1 MTLSGAT
8 RIIDVAVGVIERPD
22 GQVLLARRP
31 EGKPY
36 AGYWEFPGGKV
47 EPGEPVADAL
57 ARELAEELGLAA
69 VRSVPWITVSHTY
82 PHATVRLMFRKVRAW
97 QGEPQACEGQ
107 TLAWRHPLSLELRPL
122 LPASIRPIRWLQ
134 LPEVYRIS
142 CAAPLGVQAFEQT
155 LDEGLCAIEERALGL
170 HGGHSIDTTGPQGPG
185 NRDPGELLW
194 LQLREP
200 ELPATDLTRLFERLW
215 HWRMHRPL
223 RLIVSSRHAQALWAR
238 ADGVHL
244 TARDLALQQARPALP
259 WVFASCHDPAQ
270 LAQAAERGCDLAVLG
285 PVLPTRS
292 HPGAA
297 TMGWQGFSEVL
308 GDPLF
313 PVMALGGLTVSDCGL
328 AQAHGAQGVALLSGG
343 WPVVPYSP
351 GSASPS

>member
-1 MTLSGAT
+1 MAAAAPV

-22 GQVLLARRP
+22 GQVLLAQRP

-47 EPGEPVADAL
+47 EPGEPVAEAL
-57 ARELAEELGLAA
+57 ARELSEELGLTA

-82 PHATVRLMFRKVRAW
+82 PHATVRLMFRKVRSW
-97 QGEPQACEGQ
+97 QGEPQAREGQ
-107 TLAWRHPLSLELRPL
+107 TLAWRHPMAIELRPL

-142 CAAPLGVQAFEQT
+142 CAAQIGVQTFEQA
-155 LDEGLCAIEERALGL
+155 LDEGLSAIEGASR
-170 HGGHSIDTTGPQGPG
+170 PP
-185 NRDPGELLW
+185 LW
-194 LQLREP
+194 VQLREP
-200 ELPATDLTRLFERLW
+200 ELPAADLTRLFERLW

-223 RLIVSSRHAQALWAR
+223 RLIVSSRHEPLLWAR
-238 ADGVHL
+238 ADGVHF
-244 TARDLALQQARPALP
+244 TSRDLALQQARPPLP
-259 WVFASCHDPAQ
+259 WVFASCHDPDQ

-297 TMGWQGFSEVL
+297 TMGWQGFSATL
-308 GDPLF
+308 GAPLL
-313 PVMALGGLTVSDCGL
+313 PVMALGGLAVSDREL
-328 AQAHGAQGVALLSGG
+328 AQTYGAQGVALLRGG
-343 WPVVPYSP
+343 WPVVPDSP

>member
-1 MTLSGAT
+1 MTAGSA

-97 QGEPQACEGQ
+97 QGEPQPREGQ
-107 TLAWRHPLSLELRPL
+107 ALAWRHPLSLELRPL

-142 CAAPLGVQAFEQT
+142 CAAQIGVQAFEQS
-155 LDEGLCAIEERALGL
+155 LDQGLAASEERALAITERRT
-170 HGGHSIDTTGPQGPG
+170 IDTTGQHSPVYPGPAG
-185 NRDPGELLW
+185 LLW
-194 LQLREP
+194 VQLREP
-200 ELPATDLTRLFERLW
+200 ELPASDLTRLFERLW

-223 RLIVSSRHAQALWAR
+223 RLIVSSRHEQGFWAR

-244 TARDLALQQARPALP
+244 TSRDLALQQARPALP
-259 WVFASCHDPAQ
+259 WVFASCHDPDQ
-270 LAQAAERGCDLAVLG
+270 LAQAAVRGCDLAVLG

-297 TMGWQGFSEVL
+297 TMGWSGFSETL
-308 GDPLF
+308 GTPLL

-343 WPVVPYSP
+343 WPVVPDSP

>member
-1 MTLSGAT
+1 MTAGAA

-47 EPGEPVADAL
+47 EPGEPVAEAL
-57 ARELAEELGLAA
+57 ARELAEELGLAE

-82 PHATVRLMFRKVRAW
+82 PHATVRLMFRRVRAW
-97 QGEPQACEGQ
+97 QGEPQAREGQ
-107 TLAWRHPLSLELRPL
+107 MLAWRHPQALELRPL

-134 LPEVYRIS
+134 LPDVYRIS
-142 CAAPLGVQAFEQT
+142 CAAQIGVQAFERV
-155 LDEGLCAIEERALGL
+155 LDEGLSAIEGDSGR
-170 HGGHSIDTTGPQGPG
+170 Q
-185 NRDPGELLW
+185 LW
-194 LQLREP
+194 VQLREP
-200 ELPATDLTRLFERLW
+200 DLPAADLTRLFERLW

-223 RLIVSSRHAQALWAR
+223 RLIVSSRHAPLFWSQV
-238 ADGVHL
+238 DGVHL
-244 TARDLALQQARPALP
+244 TARDLSLLKARPALP
-259 WVFASCHDPAQ
+259 WVFASCHDPGQ
-270 LAQAAERGCDLAVLG
+270 LAQAAQQGCDLAVLG

-292 HPGAA
+292 HPGAD
-297 TMGWQGFSEVL
+297 TMGWIGFGETL
-308 GDPLF
+308 GIPEL
-313 PVMALGGLTVSDCGL
+313 PVMALGGLTVPDRSL

-343 WPVVPYSP
+343 WPVVPDSP

>member
-1 MTLSGAT
+1 MTTPAAA

-47 EPGEPVADAL
+47 EPGEPVAEAL
-57 ARELAEELGLAA
+57 ARELAEELGLAD

-82 PHATVRLMFRKVRAW
+82 PHATVRLMFRRVRSW
-97 QGEPQACEGQ
+97 QGVPQACEGQ

-142 CAAPLGVQAFEQT
+142 CAAQIGVKAFEQA
-155 LDEGLCAIEERALGL
+155 LDQGLAALEAQALGAL
-170 HGGHSIDTTGPQGPG
+170 AAPSLAPSDARG
-185 NRDPGELLW
+185 LLW
-194 LQLREP
+194 VQLREP
-200 ELPATDLTRLFERLW
+200 ELTAADLTRLFDRLW

-223 RLIVSSRHAQALWAR
+223 RLIVSSRHDRRLWSR

-244 TARDLALQQARPALP
+244 TARDLAQSEARPAVP
-259 WVFASCHDPAQ
+259 WVYASCHDSRE
-270 LAQAAERGCDLAVLG
+270 LEQAAALGGDLAVLG

-292 HPGAA
+292 HPGVA
-297 TMGWQGFSEVL
+297 TLGWEGFNTIL
-308 GDPLF
+308 GDPLL
-313 PVMALGGLTVSDCGL
+313 PVLALGGLAPSDL
-328 AQAHGAQGVALLSGG
+328 AQAQARGAQGVALLSGG
-343 WPVVPYSP
+343 WPVLPDSA
-351 GSASPS
+351 GSASSS

>member
-1 MTLSGAT
+1 MTAGAA

-57 ARELAEELGLAA
+57 ARELAEELGLAE
-69 VRSVPWITVSHTY
+69 VRSVPWITVSHAY
-82 PHATVRLMFRKVRAW
+82 PHATVRLMFRKVRSW
-97 QGEPQACEGQ
+97 QGEPQAREGQ
-107 TLAWRHPLSLELRPL
+107 TLAWRHPLALELRPL

-142 CAAPLGVQAFEQT
+142 CASQIGVRAFEQA
-155 LDEGLCAIEERALGL
+155 LDLGLGAIEERALAID
-170 HGGHSIDTTGPQGPG
+170 GHRTIDPTGQPSSVHPGPAG
-185 NRDPGELLW
+185 LLW
-194 LQLREP
+194 VQLREP
-200 ELPATDLTRLFERLW
+200 ELPAAELTRLFERLW

-223 RLIVSSRHAQALWAR
+223 RLIVSSRHEQALWAR

-244 TARDLALQQARPALP
+244 TSRDLALQQARPALP

-292 HPGAA
+292 HPGAP
-297 TMGWQGFSEVL
+297 TLGWAGFSETL
-308 GDPLF
+308 GAPLL
-313 PVMALGGLTVSDCGL
+313 PVMALGGLTVSDRSL
-328 AQAHGAQGVALLSGG
+328 AQGHGAQGVALLSGG
-343 WPVVPYSP
+343 WPVVPDSP

>member
-1 MTLSGAT
+1 MPASPPD
-8 RIIDVAVGVIERPD
+8 RVIDVAVGVIERPD

-57 ARELAEELGLAA
+57 ARELHEELGLSE
-69 VRSVPWITVSHTY
+69 VRSVPWITVRHHY
-82 PHATVRLMFRKVRAW
+82 PHATVRLLFRRVRHW
-97 QGEPQACEGQ
+97 QGEAQAREAQ
-107 TLAWRHPLSLELRPL
+107 LLAWRHPASIELQPL

-142 CAAPLGVQAFEQT
+142 CAGEWGVRAFERL
-155 LDEGLCAIEERALGL
+155 LDEGLSACEA
-170 HGGHSIDTTGPQGPG
+170 DTTQA
-185 NRDPGELLW
+185 RDRRPLW

-200 ELPATDLTRLFERLW
+200 DLSPSELQRLFERLW

-223 RLIVSSRHAQALWAR
+223 RLIVSSRHPAGLWTQ

-244 TARDLALQQARPALP
+244 TSKDLAALAARPALP
-259 WVFASCHDPAQ
+259 WVFASCHDTGE
-270 LAQAAERGCDLAVLG
+270 LEQAAALGCDLAVLG

-292 HPGAA
+292 HPGAS
-297 TMGWQGFSEVL
+297 TLGWERFEQTLSDSL
-308 GDPLF
+308 I
-313 PVMALGGLTVSDCGL
+313 PVMALGGLSQADR
-328 AQAHGAQGVALLSGG
+328 AQAQSHGAQGVALMRGG
-343 WPVVPYSP
+343 WPVV
-351 GSASPS
+351 